1 MRLAL
6 LFLVMVAAPALAADS
21 DTDTPRRVE
30 ITVYGSDPCPESRD
44 GEIVVCAREPEEE
57 RYRIPKKLREKP
69 VDEAETQTG
78 TSRARSMDEAARSTM
93 PNSCSPVGSGGQ
105 SGCTAEMMRAWRE
118 ARRAMAAEADAQ
130 ARAEREAADDIP

>member
-6 LFLVMVAAPALAADS
+6 LSLLLIAAPAIAADG
-21 DTDTPRRVE
+21 DADAPRRIE
-30 ITVYGSDPCPESRD
+30 ITVYGDDPCPAARD
-44 GEIVVCAREPEEE
+44 GEIVVCAREPEAE
-57 RYRIPKKLREKP
+57 RFRIPKTLREKP

-78 TSRARSMDEAARSTM
+78 TGRARSIDEAARTTM

-118 ARRAMAAEADAQ
+118 ARQAMAAEADAQ
-130 ARAEREAADDIP
+130 ARAERDAAEER

>member
-6 LFLVMVAAPALAADS
+6 LCLAAVAAPALAADG
-21 DTDTPRRVE
+21 DGAAPRRTE
-30 ITVYGSDPCPESRD
+30 ITVYGDDPCPTAAE

-57 RYRIPKKLREKP
+57 RYRIPRKLREKP

-78 TSRARSMDEAARSTM
+78 NSRARSMDEAARSTM

-105 SGCTAEMMRAWRE
+105 SGCTAQMLRAWRE
-118 ARRAMAAEADAQ
+118 ARQAMAAEAEAQ
-130 ARAEREAADDIP
+130 ARAEREAAEDDR

>member
-6 LFLVMVAAPALAADS
+6 LCLAAIAVPAIAADG
-21 DTDTPRRVE
+21 DTPRRTEV
-30 ITVYGSDPCPESRD
+30 TVYGDDPCPTGTE
-44 GEIVVCAREPEEE
+44 GEIIVCAREPEEE

-69 VDEAETQTG
+69 VDEAEIQTG

-105 SGCTAEMMRAWRE
+105 SGCTAQMMRAWYE
-118 ARRAMAAEADAQ
+118 ARQAMTAEAAAQ
-130 ARAEREAADDIP
+130 ARAEREAAEDR

>member
-6 LFLVMVAAPALAADS
+6 LCLAVIAAPALAADG
-21 DTDTPRRVE
+21 DGDAPRRTEV
-30 ITVYGSDPCPESRD
+30 TVYGDDPCPAATE

-105 SGCTAEMMRAWRE
+105 SGCTAQMMRAWYE
-118 ARRAMAAEADAQ
+118 ARQAMAAEAAAQ
-130 ARAEREAADDIP
+130 ARAEREAAAEDR